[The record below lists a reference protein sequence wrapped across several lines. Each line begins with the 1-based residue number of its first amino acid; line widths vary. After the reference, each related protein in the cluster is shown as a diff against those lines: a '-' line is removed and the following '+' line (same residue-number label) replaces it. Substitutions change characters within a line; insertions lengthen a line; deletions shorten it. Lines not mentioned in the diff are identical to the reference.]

1 MDGQVTL
8 GTVMTVATV
17 IFHIVGM
24 IYLIVLLNG
33 IAPTLERRLHRRVGA
48 ALLLIIA
55 VLGIILVHTVE
66 VWAWALLYVY
76 LGEFTDFA
84 RALYFSV
91 STATT
96 VGYGDVILTPRW
108 QVLGT
113 FESMSGLILFGA
125 STAFLIGLVRHV
137 FEQLPTPLRPR

>member
-1 MDGQVTL
+1 
-8 GTVMTVATV
+8 MTVATV
-17 IFHIVGM
+17 VFHIAGM
-24 IYLIVLLNG
+24 VCLLVLLDRM
-33 IAPTLERRLHRRVGA
+33 APALERRLRRRVGA

-55 VLGIILVHTVE
+55 VLAIILVHTVE
-66 VWAWALLYVY
+66 VWAWALLYIY
-76 LGEFTDFA
+76 LGEFTDFP

-96 VGYGDVILTPRW
+96 VGYGDVVLTPRW

-125 STAFLIGLVRHV
+125 STAFLIGLVKQV